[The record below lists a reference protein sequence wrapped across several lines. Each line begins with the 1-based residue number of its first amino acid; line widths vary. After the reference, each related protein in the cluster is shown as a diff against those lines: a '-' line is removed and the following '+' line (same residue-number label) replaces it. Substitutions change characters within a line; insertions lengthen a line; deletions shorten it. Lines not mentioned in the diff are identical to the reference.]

1 MNDTR
6 IFFEKM
12 KPRMVAYKTQ
22 TLGILEKEKL

>member
-6 IFFEKM
+6 TFLEKM

-22 TLGILEKEKL
+22 TLGIPEKEEL